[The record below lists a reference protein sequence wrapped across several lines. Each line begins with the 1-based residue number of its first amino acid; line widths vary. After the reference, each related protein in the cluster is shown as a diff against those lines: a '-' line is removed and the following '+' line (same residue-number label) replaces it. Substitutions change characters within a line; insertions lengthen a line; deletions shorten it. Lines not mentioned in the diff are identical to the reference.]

1 MITKT
6 KSDFGLSTC
15 LTAIASAASALT
27 LLSAAHAQSVLNVT
41 LDRGSLADYGASPWF
56 TDEFSMGTSSMEFIF
71 DTGTNLFWA
80 TTDVC
85 TTAACQNHSSVDTSQ
100 SGFMFTGDPT
110 TANFG
115 PWGIMNVRP
124 AEIFLSFNSST
135 LIDPVEFT
143 GSTSYDGDKFKYLAW
158 GGGIGLPS
166 ETDTSEGTNVFET
179 LYRNGVIPNL
189 EFAFY
194 TDALTKSGTLVLGGN
209 DTTQFDPSLSV
220 LLPVK
225 KSSDGDLDYLWGT
238 PLNEAS
244 LGGQSFSSL
253 TGGIFYVDSGSS
265 RFKGGS
271 DSIQPILDQF
281 YAIVDSSGNPIFE
294 YYADSGT
301 DYTGLV
307 YANGKSP
314 SDYPTLLPDFTLNLG
329 SSCSGDTSKEG
340 EISLSADQYSYY
352 VDEGDRKNQWVL
364 AFHIL
369 EGIDG
374 ILVGSTFM
382 DLVATTFTYTD
393 AGTKLTQS
401 NMVIYRKASG
411 QQPAAFSC
419 VTPVS
424 NPPFPRPI
432 TRQ

>member
-1 MITKT
+1 MTTKT
-6 KSDFGLSTC
+6 KSAFGLSTC

-27 LLSAAHAQSVLNVT
+27 LLSAAHAQTTMNVS
-41 LDRGSLADYGASPWF
+41 LQRGLLADYGASPWF
-56 TDEFSMGTSSMEFIF
+56 TDEFSMGTSPMKFVF
-71 DTGTNLFWA
+71 DTGTDLFWA

-85 TTAACQNHSSVDTSQ
+85 TTVACQAQTSIDTSQ
-100 SGFMFTGDPT
+100 PDFVFTGDPT
-110 TANFG
+110 TADFG
-115 PWGIMNVRP
+115 PWGVMDVRP
-124 AEIFLSFNSST
+124 AEIYLARGSST

-143 GSTSYDGDKFKYLAW
+143 GSINYDGEKFQYLAW

-166 ETDTSEGTNVFET
+166 ESDDSTGTNVFEA
-179 LYRNGVIPNL
+179 LYRNGTIL
-189 EFAFY
+189 DLKFAFY
-194 TDALTKSGTLVLGGN
+194 TDAVSGTGTLVLGG
-209 DTTQFDPSLSV
+209 DDPTQYDPSVSV
-220 LLPVK
+220 LLPAK
-225 KSSDGDLDYLWGT
+225 KSSSAGLDYLWGT
-238 PLNEAS
+238 QLNEAS
-244 LGGQSFSSL
+244 LGSQSFSGL
-253 TGGIFYVDSGSS
+253 TGGMFYVDSGSS

-271 DSIQPILDQF
+271 AFIQPILDQF

-352 VDEGDRKNQWVL
+352 VDEGDRKDQWVL

-369 EGIDG
+369 EGVDG
-374 ILVGSTFM
+374 LLVGSTFM
-382 DLVATTFTYTD
+382 DLVATTFEFVDT
-393 AGTKLTQS
+393 GTELSQG
-401 NMVIYRKASG
+401 NMTVYKKASG
-411 QQPAAFSC
+411 QQPASLSC
-419 VTPVS
+419 VSPVS

>member
-1 MITKT
+1 MTSKK
-6 KSDFGLSTC
+6 KSYFGLSTC
-15 LTAIASAASALT
+15 LSAIATAASALT
-27 LLSAAHAQSVLNVT
+27 LLSAAHAQSSISVT
-41 LDRGSLADYGASPWF
+41 LDRGPLADYGASPWF
-56 TDEFSMGTSSMEFIF
+56 TDEFSMGTSPMEFIF

-85 TTAACQNHSSVDTSQ
+85 TTAACLNHSSVDTSQ
-100 SGFMFTGDPT
+100 PDFSFTGDPT

-115 PWGIMNVRP
+115 PWGIMDVRP
-124 AEIFLSFNSST
+124 AEVYLSFNSTT
-135 LIDPVEFT
+135 LIDPVDFT
-143 GSTSYDGDKFKYLAW
+143 GSINYDGEKFEYLAW

-166 ETDTSEGTNVFET
+166 ETDTSEGTNIFET
-179 LYRNGVIPNL
+179 LYRNGDIPNL

-194 TDALTKSGTLVLGGN
+194 TDAPSKSGTLVLGGN
-209 DTTQFDPSLSV
+209 DTSKFDPSLSV

-271 DSIQPILDQF
+271 EFIQPILDQF
-281 YAIVDSSGNPIFE
+281 YAIVDSSGDPIFE

-314 SDYPTLLPDFTLNLG
+314 SDYPTLLPDFMLNLG
-329 SSCSGDTSKEG
+329 SSCSGDTTKEG

-352 VDEGDRKNQWVL
+352 VDEGDRANEWVL

-374 ILVGSTFM
+374 LLVGSTFM
-382 DLVATTFTYTD
+382 DLVATTFTFVD
-393 AGTKLTQS
+393 EGTKLSQG
-401 NMVIYRKASG
+401 NMVIYKKATG
-411 QQPAAFSC
+411 EQPSAFSC

-432 TRQ
+432 VRQ

>member
-1 MITKT
+1 MTIKT
-6 KSDFGLSTC
+6 KSVFSLSTC
-15 LTAIASAASALT
+15 LSAIAAAASSFT
-27 LLSAAHAQSVLNVT
+27 LMSTAHAQSAISVT
-41 LDRGSLADYGASPWF
+41 LDRGPLADYGASPWL
-56 TDEFSMGTSSMEFIF
+56 TDEFSMGTSQMEFIF

-85 TTAACQNHSSVDTSQ
+85 TTAACQNHASVDTLQ
-100 SGFMFTGDPT
+100 PGFSFTGDPT

-115 PWGIMNVRP
+115 PWGIMDVQP
-124 AEIFLSFNSST
+124 AEVFLSFNTAT
-135 LIDPVEFT
+135 LIDPVNFM
-143 GSTSYDGDKFKYLAW
+143 GSISYDGDKFEYLAW

-166 ETDTSEGTNVFET
+166 ESETAQGTNVFET
-179 LYRNGVIPNL
+179 LYRDGLIPNL

-194 TDALTKSGTLVLGGN
+194 TDAISKTGTLVLGGN
-209 DTTQFDPSLSV
+209 DTSQFDPSLSV
-220 LLPVK
+220 LLPAK
-225 KSSDGDLDYLWGT
+225 KSLDGDLQYLWGT
-238 PLNEAS
+238 ELNEAS
-244 LGGQSFSSL
+244 LNGQSFSSL

-271 DSIQPILDQF
+271 EFIQPILDQF

-340 EISLSADQYSYY
+340 EISLSADQYSYL
-352 VDEGDRKNQWVL
+352 VDEGDRENEWVL

-369 EGIDG
+369 KGVDG
-374 ILVGSTFM
+374 LLVGSTFM
-382 DLVATTFTYTD
+382 DLVATTFTFVDDGTD
-393 AGTKLTQS
+393 LSQG
-401 NMVIYRKASG
+401 NMVIYKKASG
-411 QQPAAFSC
+411 QQPSSFSC

-424 NPPFPRPI
+424 NPPFSRPI
-432 TRQ
+432 SRQ